1 MATQTLTDR
10 APGAPEEP
18 AGPSRLDGILGHPLA
33 YAGVALVLLL
43 LFAWPFLSD
52 PGRVAPTKDPAFYT
66 WKTEALL
73 SEKPVDLLNVEG
85 AFGMFAAGY
94 RVTAPVLGGFLRQ
107 IAGVAPLDTT
117 LYFMVGLPVL
127 TALLLAGFAYRQR
140 RDPLL
145 FHSVAFAAGGLF
157 LTPPFIGYLDNVL
170 CLFFLAASLFFL
182 EGSRESWPARFGFGL
197 FLLLSGLT
205 HPTTLV
211 IFCFVLG
218 AMAIARLVY
227 RRFDLRSVIR
237 DDGPMLATAFTA
249 AVVTL
254 AIWTIGIWGKSVSL
268 SEAALPPPYG
278 VDFFVDRMVL
288 WVKAMRPLL
297 NGPLFVIGAVGL
309 LAVGRRAAEDE
320 LARVSIV
327 WLVPLV
333 GLFGFIAGVAYPYYR
348 FFNTTLAWV
357 LLVGVG
363 GWFVMRFL
371 IGVAQRGGMGV
382 LALVGVLAVVFVLA
396 TNFTKGFE
404 VSGWTNPRN
413 EWLSDSEQRDLDHLR
428 HALAGDVDPATPV
441 VFVVDDA
448 DAAKTFQIWGFTK
461 LAGNTSR
468 YGLPPGQID
477 KGYLYLGSL
486 DNYLNG
492 KPTLNGTETYDKL
505 SPALLADAQRGIEA
519 SGREP
524 LVVVASIFNETG
536 ANSDLAHLVTG
547 VGENVWIVSG
557 GVQDAQGTVILPDND
572 PLGGPVPGSNPIRIL
587 LALILLALPGYIAY
601 RGLLPDAETPE
612 ALGLVPA
619 LAAGLLALSGIVVIA
634 IARSPFSP
642 GLAWAS
648 FVVAAVAAS
657 LVGLGSG
664 AGLPF
669 TDGRTRTSAS

>member
-1 MATQTLTDR
+1 MATTTLTER
-10 APGAPEEP
+10 APGAPQEP
-18 AGPSRLDGILGHPLA
+18 AGPSRLDRILGHPLVFV
-33 YAGVALVLLL
+33 GTALVLLL
-43 LFAWPFLSD
+43 LYAWPFISD

-66 WKTEALL
+66 WRTETLI
-73 SEKPVDLLNVEG
+73 SENPADLLKVEG

-117 LYFMVGLPVL
+117 LFFMIGLPVL
-127 TALLLAGFAYRQR
+127 TALLLAGFAYSKR

-182 EGSRESWPARFGFGL
+182 EGARDSWPARLGFGL
-197 FLLLSGLT
+197 FLVLSGMT

-218 AMAIARLVY
+218 AMSIGRLIY
-227 RRFDLRSVIR
+227 RKFDLRSVIR
-237 DDGPMLATAFTA
+237 DDGPMLLTAFIS
-249 AVVTL
+249 AVLTF

-309 LAVGRRAAEDE
+309 LAAGRRAAEDE
-320 LARVSIV
+320 LARVSVV
-327 WLVPLV
+327 WLVPLA

-371 IGVAQRGGMGV
+371 IGISQRGGIAT

-404 VSGWTNPRN
+404 VSGWTNPHN
-413 EWLSDSEQRDLDHLR
+413 EWLSPDEQRDLDYLR
-428 HALAGDVDPATPV
+428 AALAEEADPDRPV

-448 DAAKTFQIWGFTK
+448 DAAKTFQIWGVTK

-477 KGYLYLGSL
+477 QGYLYLGSL
-486 DNYLNG
+486 QNFLDG

-505 SPALLADAQRGIEA
+505 SPALLEDAQKGIEE
-519 SGREP
+519 SGQEP
-524 LVVVASIFNETG
+524 LIVVAQIFNPTG
-536 ANSDLAHLVTG
+536 ANSDVTNLTTSDP
-547 VGENVWIVSG
+547 NVWILTDQ
-557 GVQDAQGTVILPDND
+557 GVVDAAGSEVV
-572 PLGGPVPGSNPIRIL
+572 GPEKAEPVKGANPIRIL
-587 LALILLALPGYIAY
+587 LALILLSLPGYIAY
-601 RGLLPDAETPE
+601 RGLMPDAELPE

-619 LAAGLLALSGIVVIA
+619 LAAGLLALAGIIVLAVT
-634 IARSPFSP
+634 RSPFSS
-642 GLAWAS
+642 GHAWIS
-648 FVVAAVAAS
+648 FVVAAVIAS
-657 LVGLGSG
+657 VVGLRSG

-669 TDGRTRTSAS
+669 TDGRTGTSA